1 MKGKTKVKDISELP
15 DDACEILYSHRIIP
29 DHLNVPKDEYVG
41 MFGFVVV
48 DDTAYCSS
56 DNLER
61 QMLSDY
67 LLNEELHLCGK
78 MFTLPQAII
87 KKGEVL
93 KNRWGSV
100 TRH

>member
-1 MKGKTKVKDISELP
+1 MKRKTKVKDISELP
-15 DDACEILYSHRIIP
+15 DEAREILYSHRIIP

-41 MFGFVVV
+41 KFGFVVV

-56 DNLER
+56 ETCER
-61 QMLSDY
+61 QMLRDY
-67 LLNEELHLCGK
+67 LLAEELCRRGK

-87 KKGEVL
+87 RKGEVL
-93 KNRWGSV
+93 KNRWGGV